1 MRKTYPRNV
10 LRIGPKSSLTDLL
23 MPKQRSLP
31 VKSSQVCYANKSL
44 RKPVG
49 RKPLVSVL
57 PRKGAH
63 SKHPK
68 TGELPKPE
76 KEIPKIAVPKLIK
89 IAFEKSLIE
98 HFVDFSWIF
107 SQETVDFP
115 ATLGWTTP
123 SECRSLKPVWTPW
136 SNKKGLGRF
145 EKTHEVQ

>member
-1 MRKTYPRNV
+1 M
-10 LRIGPKSSLTDLL
+10 
-23 MPKQRSLP
+23 
-31 VKSSQVCYANKSL
+31 CYANKSL

-89 IAFEKSLIE
+89 IAFEKSLIVISLIFLE
-98 HFVDFSWIF
+98 FSHKKRWIF
-107 SQETVDFP
+107 QP
-115 ATLGWTTP
+115 P
-123 SECRSLKPVWTPW
+123 
-136 SNKKGLGRF
+136 
-145 EKTHEVQ
+145 